1 MEIVV
6 LHVVGAK
13 KQDTAMIP
21 VLLVVVLAAVLQ
33 INEIVMPVHAATLA
47 AQAKSADKKMAAVML
62 AEKQLM

>member
-21 VLLVVVLAAVLQ
+21 VLLVVVLAAVL
-33 INEIVMPVHAATLA
+33 
-47 AQAKSADKKMAAVML
+47 
-62 AEKQLM
+62 